1 MLSAVEVLE
10 NAMLCLTFAMVIL
23 GYLFLFADFFARIE
37 DMPRWISWI
46 SYLAP
51 TKYSYDGYLHVVF
64 QYQTFLVSGSSP
76 RMYVSGSDL
85 LDSRFNRRDCRAWEM
100 FGVLLGFIVAV
111 RLLHFAL
118 FTYHVLPFL
127 PSRKSVFTLEDD
139 CENLSSMVSDI
150 DDGNDNGEDKNSG
163 SLPLVT
169 GDASED
175 ERDIEIGADFRVK
188 SLSFEDEIP
197 ESNARIRWR

>member
-10 NAMLCLTFAMVIL
+10 NAMLCVTFAMTIL
-23 GYLFLFADFFARIE
+23 GYLFLFAGFFVRIE

-51 TKYSYDGYLHVVF
+51 TKYSFDGYLHVVF

-76 RMYVSGSDL
+76 RMYISGGHL

-127 PSRKSVFTLEDD
+127 PSRKSVFTLED
-139 CENLSSMVSDI
+139 ERERLSSMVSDM
-150 DDGNDNGEDKNSG
+150 DDENDNGEDKNSG
-163 SLPLVT
+163 ISPLVT

-175 ERDIEIGADFRVK
+175 ERDIEIGADYKVDL
-188 SLSFEDEIP
+188 SLEDDIP
-197 ESNARIRWR
+197 ESIGRIQWR